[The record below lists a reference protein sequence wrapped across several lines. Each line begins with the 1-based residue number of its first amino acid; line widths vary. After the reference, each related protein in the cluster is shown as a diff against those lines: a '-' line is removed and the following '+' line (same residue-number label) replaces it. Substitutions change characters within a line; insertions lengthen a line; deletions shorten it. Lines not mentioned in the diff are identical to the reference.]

1 MNKKDKSLIPE
12 RLEQIAEMIKEQRAV
27 KIDDMCEKLGISAPT
42 ARRDLERLERRG
54 VLRRVHGGAVAVERC
69 LDEPLFDDKTAIA
82 GHQKKAI
89 AAAAVKLVNRD
100 ETLYLDGGSTVLELA
115 RLLREHKNLN
125 IVTNSLRTALELSGS
140 GPNITLVGGR
150 LRRRSQTMVGSLT
163 SHTLSK
169 LHFDKAFMGTIGLG
183 IKAGLTTTNPEEA
196 YTKRLAMEQSSEVI
210 LLADSSKI
218 GKTSFAHAGDI
229 VSVSTIITD
238 RNADME
244 FLKQVRKLNIKII
257 KV

>member
-12 RLEQIAEMIKEQRAV
+12 RLERIAQMIKARQAV
-27 KIDDMCEKLGISAPT
+27 KIDELCVELDISAPT

-54 VLRRVHGGAVAVERC
+54 VLRRVHGGAVALERC

-82 GHQKKAI
+82 GKQKQAI
-89 AAAAVKLVNRD
+89 AEAAVKLVNRD

-140 GPNITLVGGR
+140 GPDVTLVGGR
-150 LRRRSQTMVGSLT
+150 LRRRSQTMVGPLT
-163 SHTLSK
+163 SHTLSQ
-169 LHFDKAFMGTIGLG
+169 LHFDKAFMGTIGLS
-183 IKAGLTTTNPEEA
+183 IKSGLTTTNPEEA
-196 YTKRLAMEQSSEVI
+196 YTKRLAMDQSSEVI

-229 VSVSTIITD
+229 DSISTIVTD
-238 RNADME
+238 RNADAH
-244 FLKQVRKLNIKII
+244 FLKQARKLNINII